1 MQYFVLEL
9 AYDLFLLLY
18 RHIIEAE
25 IVEVVGDY
33 LQRVIDLMR
42 YPGGEESDR
51 GEALGE
57 DRLFAQ
63 ILLLGNIFKDQDTA
77 DVVGVINYR
86 VDHEID
92 LVVVFADQHRQLVE
106 GYLLLL
112 LHGIGDTLGEGL
124 VIRAQQ
130 AAEGIAFLRLDREE
144 AATAVVDQL
153 DILFLIEYQQVYRQ
167 VQEYRLVIAEQIVEV
182 GDILVGDGVPAD
194 LIIAEFD
201 QVTLVDGVG
210 RVGKDDCAFT
220 EDRDGV
226 GEVADV
232 IDIMG
237 DPEYR
242 ETALLVPVEQGD
254 DLRLIIGVKAVENL
268 IKDEQARVEREL
280 EYNTQSNA
288 FGLRQVA
295 YVGVCRDV
303 EAAVFENAL
312 DPAAQAFAVDV
323 EEVGQRAAGDQK
335 VLHDAE
341 VLEQVKV
348 LVDIDDTVTAGAGE
362 APAVLEIAVDGDHPA
377 GRGE

>member
-1 MQYFVLEL
+1 M
-9 AYDLFLLLY
+9 
-18 RHIIEAE
+18 
-25 IVEVVGDY
+25 
-33 LQRVIDLMR
+33 
-42 YPGGEESDR
+42 
-51 GEALGE
+51 
-57 DRLFAQ
+57 
-63 ILLLGNIFKDQDTA
+63 
-77 DVVGVINYR
+77 
-86 VDHEID
+86 
-92 LVVVFADQHRQLVE
+92 
-106 GYLLLL
+106 
-112 LHGIGDTLGEGL
+112 
-124 VIRAQQ
+124 
-130 AAEGIAFLRLDREE
+130 
-144 AATAVVDQL
+144 VDQL
-153 DILFLIEYQQVYRQ
+153 DILFLIEYQQIYRQ

-210 RVGKDDCAFT
+210 RVGKDNCAFT

-242 ETALLVPVEQGD
+242 ETALLMPVEQGD
-254 DLRLIIGVKAVENL
+254 DLHLIIGVKAVENL

>member
-1 MQYFVLEL
+1 MDDADIILRFVLLQQDLDIATVVERVDTVLDEIENYLPDLGLVGGDNYQLRFLLEGDMNISGAGVVLEQVEQAVYQFAQVEAAALGLLAVGEQEDVLQDTLDMQYLVLKL

-25 IVEVVGDY
+25 VVEVVGDY

-51 GEALGE
+51 RQALGE

-63 ILLLGNIFKDQDTA
+63 ILLLGNILEDQDTA
-77 DVVGVINYR
+77 DVVGVVDDR

-112 LHGIGDTLGEGL
+112 LHGIGDTLGESL

-144 AATAVVDQL
+144 AAAAVVDQL
-153 DILFLIEYQQVYRQ
+153 DILFLIEYQQIYRQ

-210 RVGKDDCAFT
+210 RVGKDDRAFT

-242 ETALLVPVEQGD
+242 
-254 DLRLIIGVKAVENL
+254 
-268 IKDEQARVEREL
+268 
-280 EYNTQSNA
+280 
-288 FGLRQVA
+288 
-295 YVGVCRDV
+295 
-303 EAAVFENAL
+303 
-312 DPAAQAFAVDV
+312 
-323 EEVGQRAAGDQK
+323 
-335 VLHDAE
+335 
-341 VLEQVKV
+341 
-348 LVDIDDTVTAGAGE
+348 
-362 APAVLEIAVDGDHPA
+362 
-377 GRGE
+377 